1 MAAGDSSCILNVR
14 GKKHSYCIP
23 TDIKPTGWSQFPFL
37 FFFFLVIR
45 DTDFEPTDEND
56 ALVNRFATLS
66 KLPSE
71 ELKLSKII

>member
-23 TDIKPTGWSQFPFL
+23 TDIKPTGWSFF

-56 ALVNRFATLS
+56 VLVHRSATLS